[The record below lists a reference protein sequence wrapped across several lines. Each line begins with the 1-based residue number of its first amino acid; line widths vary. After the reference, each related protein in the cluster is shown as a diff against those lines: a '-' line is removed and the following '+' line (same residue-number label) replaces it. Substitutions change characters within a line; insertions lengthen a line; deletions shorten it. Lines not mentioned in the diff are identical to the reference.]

1 MDNNFTCFF
10 YGTLVFPQILKQV
23 LNDGRKN
30 TEPPINVEQIPATL
44 KGYKRRKVIG
54 TDYPAILKGDDLKDE
69 TRGVLI
75 RGLSSQDIRRLDN
88 FESHQYERKKIK
100 VYIENEG
107 TPIEAITYV
116 WKDSPDLLD
125 EKDWNS
131 EEFEWSSQDTDN
143 NVIETSTNRTT
154 VDPTNTTIEESPTA
168 TLGNIN
174 TSTLELSDIIIR
186 ACSNCGEPAQYL
198 CKACGQSGPRYCSS
212 KCQSE
217 DWTKGHSATCS
228 KATRAG
234 QINEEGGEEEI
245 AIVRKPNSK
254 VHGRGNVAQI
264 INKRKT
270 NVQRGNP
277 IFPSTAT
284 EPSFTNQRPLST
296 NQFDDDQVD
305 EFKFYMQQIYK
316 IIKPVVLCILL
327 SVLWVKISILAP
339 NFRPQHPTQQII
351 DTSEDASESAQIFNS
366 FLTAAVIIGNI
377 IVVTI
382 IIVCLFKYG
391 FIKILIGF
399 FMVVVLLLLGFMGY
413 LLMMAILQVFQIPMD
428 YVTLSFALWNFA
440 AVGLISVFW
449 KGPLLLQQTYLTIM
463 SSLMAFSLTN
473 LSSWTTWILLALLA
487 IWDLIAVLCPFG
499 PLRILVESSRND
511 KREIPALLYSVNA
524 VWLMASPGLSNKFRK
539 SLSSVSSFQAT
550 SGEEIPLSENIRYNR
565 GEGGASDEG
574 GINCDGTDENSQ
586 IPRRQSS
593 SLQPQSQP
601 PNNVSYDD
609 EEDERSGLKLGL
621 GDFVFYSVLVAQ
633 AALFDWITTVACIVA
648 VLTGLNT
655 TIFLLAIYKKAL
667 PALPISI
674 AFGMLFYFVAR
685 NTLVPYAQSLGLSLI
700 AV

>member
-1 MDNNFTCFF
+1 MSNN
-10 YGTLVFPQILKQV
+10 P
-23 LNDGRKN
+23 
-30 TEPPINVEQIPATL
+30 
-44 KGYKRRKVIG
+44 
-54 TDYPAILKGDDLKDE
+54 
-69 TRGVLI
+69 
-75 RGLSSQDIRRLDN
+75 
-88 FESHQYERKKIK
+88 
-100 VYIENEG
+100 
-107 TPIEAITYV
+107 
-116 WKDSPDLLD
+116 
-125 EKDWNS
+125 NS
-131 EEFEWSSQDTDN
+131 NLQDTNN

-154 VDPTNTTIEESPTA
+154 GDSTNTTEENPTS

-174 TSTLELSDIIIR
+174 TSTLELSDITIH

-198 CKACGQSGPRYCSS
+198 CIACGQSGPRYCSS

-217 DWTKGHSATCS
+217 DWTRRHSTVCS
-228 KATRAG
+228 KVTLAG
-234 QINEEGGEEEI
+234 QINEEGGDEEI
-245 AIVRKPNSK
+245 ATVRKPNSK
-254 VHGRGNVAQI
+254 VHGRGNIAQI

-270 NVQRGNP
+270 NIQRGNP
-277 IFPSTAT
+277 ISPSSTT
-284 EPSFTNQRPLST
+284 DPSFTGQEPLST
-296 NQFDDDQVD
+296 SQFDEDQVD

-339 NFRPQHPTQQII
+339 NFRPQRPTQQFI
-351 DTSEDASESAQIFNS
+351 DTSDDTSESAQIFNS
-366 FLTAAVIIGNI
+366 FLAAAVIIGNI
-377 IVVTI
+377 IIVTI

-413 LLMMAILQVFQIPMD
+413 LLILTILQVLQIPMD
-428 YVTLSFALWNFA
+428 YITLSFALWNFA

-473 LSSWTTWILLALLA
+473 LSSWTTWILLALLV
-487 IWDLIAVLCPFG
+487 IWDLVAVLCPFG

-524 VWLMASPGLSNKFRK
+524 VWFMASPSLSNQFTSSSLNSVRQ
-539 SLSSVSSFQAT
+539 SLSSASSFQVT
-550 SGEEIPLSENIRYNR
+550 VGEEIPLSENIRYNH
-565 GEGGASDEG
+565 GEGGVSGES
-574 GINCDGTDENSQ
+574 NENLSQ

-593 SLQPQSQP
+593 SLQPRSQP
-601 PNNVSYDD
+601 PNNDSFEEEE